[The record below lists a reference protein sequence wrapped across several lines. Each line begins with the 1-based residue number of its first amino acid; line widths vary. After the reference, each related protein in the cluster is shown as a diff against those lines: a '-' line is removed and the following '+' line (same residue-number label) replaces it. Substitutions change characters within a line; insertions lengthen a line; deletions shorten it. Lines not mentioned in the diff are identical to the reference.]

1 MSEVGEVRAKFVAE
15 DGEWHASIQ
24 RIDESVRAV
33 GDTTEAGFR
42 AMKEAISDTTAT
54 ISQVAT
60 TAEEATQALTFAA
73 AAEGA
78 LNAMTSIAEAVDHVR
93 EAIVKAGEASD
104 DLGDRLRGP
113 FAAAAEEMRQ
123 KVEQQL
129 VLGFNAQSTEKA
141 IVTLHKFGQDTD
153 ANLKL
158 VQDAARFTEGSIE
171 GLSAKFG
178 QLLEATD
185 EKTIGR
191 NVKSLQR
198 DLGASGKDLEAFGA
212 KLDAAGKVLL
222 DTPARVEAARA
233 ALIEFTQVRAGGA
246 ADRVAD
252 DTERMKG
259 EFELLKREVGAS
271 IITFR
276 EGFSPALREVIGT
289 FRGLS
294 PEIKGFVGL
303 SVEFASA
310 AGSMAAGALQV
321 GANIALLASNKTV
334 YTAATTAATAA
345 SSAFNASLAV
355 LGGTLGAVLIVV
367 GAAAVGVYALT
378 EAIKG
383 QSKAEEALLALEE
396 NRAKALK
403 ANIDLVGKTAEQVA
417 ALGKTSKDV
426 VGVIDGLR
434 DQVEAAK
441 RAGNT
446 VLVGQLEAKIAQAQQ
461 TKADLAKAEQDA
473 SDKKK
478 ADLRAAVDDPSEKEK
493 KAAAKARAA
502 EEREIAKQLKAEQ
515 QEAARQVKEQEKEAE
530 SQRKNALQE
539 DEARIKNAAAS
550 KQITKEQEI
559 AGLREVL
566 ETHKV
571 TAAERRQIEREIANL
586 VGQLEREKTAA
597 IKKAESERIAEQK
610 KHARELAAEK
620 KKAEQENNQAAAELG
635 REIDKANKAADD
647 DRKHRQEAQKAT
659 RSAQV
664 KEYEADIK
672 HLEEQAVEKKS
683 NTVDQIKVLLEK
695 KLALELVEIEAERA
709 IAAEKA
715 TSAETL
721 AAINQEAEAKTR
733 TARKQTTN
741 ELEKEVQKQKK
752 IISDAKGDSAFHDG
766 PFGLEELAKQLKGTT
781 TGSRFARGT
790 IDGLGTQVQGI
801 AGLKPSVLSDSVILN
816 ATSAKVAPVPTS
828 TLSANQKESSAE
840 IGKQVALALKATPL
854 NITVEVVSGSE
865 KDSKTFSGGIGVF
878 PPKNVFNSKAPLGR
892 V

>member
-15 DGEWHASIQ
+15 DGEWHASIE
-24 RIDESVRAV
+24 RIDASIKQVSDTAES
-33 GDTTEAGFR
+33 GFR
-42 AMKEAISDTTAT
+42 TVTDAVTSAGGSISE
-54 ISQVAT
+54 IAT
-60 TAEEATQALTFAA
+60 TVDDVTQALTFAA
-73 AAEGA
+73 AVEGA
-78 LNAMTSIAEAVDHVR
+78 LAAMSQIAEAVNVVR

-129 VLGFNAQSTEKA
+129 VLGFNPKSTEKA

-198 DLGASGKDLEAFGA
+198 DLGASGKDLESFGA

-276 EGFSPALREVIGT
+276 ESFSPALREVIGT
-289 FRGLS
+289 FRNLS
-294 PEIKGFVGL
+294 PEVKGFIGL
-303 SVEFASA
+303 SVEFAGA

-321 GANIALLASNKTV
+321 GANIALLAANKTV

-345 SSAFNASLAV
+345 SGAFNASLAV
-355 LGGTLGAVLIVV
+355 LGGTIGAVLLVV
-367 GAAAVGVYALT
+367 GAAAVGVYAYT

-383 QSKAEEALLALEE
+383 QTKAEEALLALEE
-396 NRAKALK
+396 RRARALK
-403 ANIDLVGKTAEQVA
+403 DNISLVGKTADQIRE
-417 ALGKTSKDV
+417 LGKGSKDV
-426 VGVIDGLR
+426 VSVIDGLR

-441 RAGNT
+441 KAGNA
-446 VLVGQLEAKIAQAQQ
+446 VLVAELEAKISQAQQ
-461 TKADLAKAEQDA
+461 VKAELAQGEAADA
-473 SDKKK
+473 EKKK
-478 ADLRAAVDDPSEKEK
+478 QALRDAVNDPSEKEK

-502 EEREIAKQLKAEQ
+502 EERALKKQQDAEARELARLVKEEQKAE
-515 QEAARQVKEQEKEAE
+515 EKDRKDALAE
-530 SQRKNALQE
+530 DLALV
-539 DEARIKNAAAS
+539 KNAAAA
-550 KQITKEQEI
+550 KQITKQQEI
-559 AGLREVL
+559 EGLREVL
-566 ETHKV
+566 DTHKV

-597 IKKAESERIAEQK
+597 LKKAESERLAEQK
-610 KHARELAAEK
+610 RAARERQAEAK
-620 KKAEQENNQAAAELG
+620 RQEQENAKEVAQLTHDLAE
-635 REIDKANKAADD
+635 ANKKSEQDLKERRD
-647 DRKHRQEAQKAT
+647 AQKAT

-664 KEYEADIK
+664 KEIAEDVK
-672 HLEEQAVEKKS
+672 HLEDVAVEKKTK
-683 NTVDQIKVLLEK
+683 TVDQIKVLLDK
-695 KLALELVEIEAERA
+695 KLALELAEIEAERVA
-709 IAAEKA
+709 QAEKA
-715 TSAETL
+715 STPGTL
-721 AAINQEAEAKTR
+721 AAINEEAEAKIR

-741 ELEKEVQKQKK
+741 ELEKEVEKQKK
-752 IISDAKGDSAFHDG
+752 IIADAKNEDSAFASG
-766 PFGLEELAKQLKGTT
+766 PFGLDELAKQLKGTT
-781 TGSRFARGT
+781 TGSRFARAT
-790 IDGLGTQVQGI
+790 LDGVRPDAVLAG
-801 AGLKPSVLSDSVILN
+801 GLKEVATAGAQVKYSV
-816 ATSAKVAPVPTS
+816 ATPAAA
-828 TLSANQKESSAE
+828 TLTANQKESAGE
-840 IGKQVALALKATPL
+840 IGKQVALAIKTMPL
-854 NITVEVVSGSE
+854 NITIDVINTDGA
-865 KDSKTFSGGIGVF
+865 KDSKTFSAGLGAF
-878 PPKNVFNSKAPLGR
+878 PPKNVFNSKSPLGR